1 VCICEICGFA
11 LSTATAL
18 GSRLRGNDGR
28 RGFTVIE
35 LMVVIAIISVLMSLI
50 LPAVMNARG
59 AARRTQ
65 CQNNLKNLG
74 LAMINEAEAKKRFP
88 ASGYFGRTTG
98 FYRSWVVD
106 LRGKLKRKRVRSLL
120 VWSPLVRVRR
130 WHVQNA
136 IVRQVTSSTFSIE
149 RWLG

>member
-1 VCICEICGFA
+1 
-11 LSTATAL
+11 
-18 GSRLRGNDGR
+18 
-28 RGFTVIE
+28 
-35 LMVVIAIISVLMSLI
+35 MVVIAIISVLMSLI

-106 LRGKLKRKRVRSLL
+106 LRGKLRRGKGSGPIVFGTKFAPPHAWESHLF
-120 VWSPLVRVRR
+120 WHAFCASP
-130 WHVQNA
+130 WQ
-136 IVRQVTSSTFSIE
+136 
-149 RWLG
+149 